1 MTTPSQYLS
10 YSRGAAGQYEWQ
22 QRLRSLGID
31 CRMDPLRSI
40 DAGFTSWSAGQIAIL
55 SADFRHQTITPVSP
69 DESPLTHDHLFL
81 KVVKCGS
88 AIIEQFGQTRVIHEG
103 DVVVLDPKEPYRE
116 MVTER
121 ATGLGLRFPRSA
133 LRERGFRCALRGIYL
148 PDVSSPDVQAVRAL
162 IEVLGQQSGASSAE
176 VRRRLGDQLL
186 DLLDI
191 VIDDPTVVR
200 TGRGPAAIIFKAKQ
214 FISRNAGNADLSPS
228 QIAAHACVSE
238 KHLSRLFTAQG
249 TSLMRY
255 VQSVRLE
262 RAAQLL
268 AATPWRRNLVVQ
280 VAFECGFTTASHF
293 SRAFKERFGVAP
305 SEAQALALR
314 RSSSAAG
321 GAHEGFTAETL
332 QTDSAQD
339 QNIPS

>member
-1 MTTPSQYLS
+1 MTTPSHHLS
-10 YSRGAAGQYEWQ
+10 YCHSPAGEYEWQ
-22 QRLRSLGID
+22 QSLRSLGIN
-31 CRMDPLRSI
+31 CRTDPLRSI
-40 DAGFTSWSAGQIAIL
+40 DSGITSWSAGQIAIL
-55 SADFRHQTITPVSP
+55 SADIRHQTLTPVSP
-69 DESPLTHDHLFL
+69 DESSLTHDHLFL
-81 KVVKCGS
+81 KVVKSGS
-88 AIIEQFGQTRVIHEG
+88 AMIEQYGQTRVIREG

-133 LRERGFRCALRGIYL
+133 LRERGFRCALRGVYL

-162 IEVLGQQSGASSAE
+162 IEFLGQRSGASSAD

-191 VIDDPTVVR
+191 VIHDPSVVR
-200 TGRGPAAIIFKAKQ
+200 TGRGPAAILFKAKQ
-214 FISRNAGNADLSPS
+214 FIARNAGNADLSPS

-249 TSLMRY
+249 MSLMRH

-280 VAFECGFTTASHF
+280 VSFECGFTSASHF

-305 SEAQALALR
+305 SEARALAPHGSL
-314 RSSSAAG
+314 SASG
-321 GAHEGFTAETL
+321 THEARTTEALEADG
-332 QTDSAQD
+332 Q
-339 QNIPS
+339 

>member
-1 MTTPSQYLS
+1 MTTPSRHLS
-10 YSRGAAGQYEWQ
+10 FSRGPASEYEWQ
-22 QRLRSLGID
+22 QSLRSLGID
-31 CRMDPLRSI
+31 CRTDPLRSI
-40 DAGFTSWSAGQIAIL
+40 DSGFSSWSAGPIAIL

-81 KVVKCGS
+81 KVVKSGS
-88 AIIEQFGQTRVIHEG
+88 ATIEQHGQTRVIRQG
-103 DVVVLDPKEPYRE
+103 DIVVIDPKEPYRE

-133 LRERGFRCALRGIYL
+133 LRERGFRCALRGLYV

-162 IEVLGQQSGASSAE
+162 IECLGQQSGTSSAE

-200 TGRGPAAIIFKAKQ
+200 TGRGPAAILFKAKQ

-238 KHLSRLFTAQG
+238 KYLSRLFTAQG
-249 TSLMRY
+249 MSVMRY
-255 VQSVRLE
+255 AQSVRLE
-262 RAAQLL
+262 RAARLL
-268 AATPWRRNLVVQ
+268 AATPWRRNLVAQ
-280 VAFECGFTTASHF
+280 VAFECGFTSASHF

-305 SEAQALALR
+305 SEAQTLAPHDAQSPGSTHAL
-314 RSSSAAG
+314 
-321 GAHEGFTAETL
+321 HTA
-332 QTDSAQD
+332 QAV
-339 QNIPS
+339 

>member
-1 MTTPSQYLS
+1 MTTPSHHLS
-10 YSRGAAGQYEWQ
+10 YRRGPAVEYEWQ
-22 QRLRSLGID
+22 QGLRSLGIH

-40 DAGFTSWSAGQIAIL
+40 DAGFTSWSAGQIAIM

-69 DESPLTHDHLFL
+69 DESVLTHDHLFL
-81 KVVKCGS
+81 KVVKSGW
-88 AIIEQFGQTRVIHEG
+88 ATIEQRGQTRVIREG

-116 MVTER
+116 IVTER
-121 ATGLGLRFPRSA
+121 ASGLGLRFPRSA
-133 LRERGFRCALRGIYL
+133 LRERGFRCALRGLYL

-162 IEVLGQQSGASSAE
+162 IECLGQRSGASSTE

-191 VIDDPTVVR
+191 VIDDPTVAR
-200 TGRGPAAIIFKAKQ
+200 TGRGAAAILFKARQ

-238 KHLSRLFTAQG
+238 KHLSRIFSAQG

-262 RAAQLL
+262 RAARLL
-268 AATPWRRNLVVQ
+268 AATPWKRNLVVQ

-305 SEAQALALR
+305 SEAQTLGPL
-314 RSSSAAG
+314 SPD
-321 GAHEGFTAETL
+321 GAYGLEATEKR
-332 QTDSAQD
+332 
-339 QNIPS
+339 

>member
-1 MTTPSQYLS
+1 MTMPSRHVS
-10 YSRGAAGQYEWQ
+10 YSRGAAGEYEWQ
-22 QRLRSLGID
+22 QGLRALGID
-31 CRMDPLRSI
+31 SRSDPLRSV
-40 DAGFTSWSAGQIAIL
+40 DSGFKSWSAGQIAIL

-69 DESPLTHDHLFL
+69 DDSPWTHDHLFL
-81 KVVKCGS
+81 KVVTGGS
-88 AIIEQFGQTRVIHEG
+88 AVIEQHGQTRVIRKG
-103 DVVVLDPKEPYRE
+103 DVVLLDPKEFYRE
-116 MVTER
+116 TFIER
-121 ATGLGLRFPRSA
+121 AAGVGLRFPRDA

-162 IEVLGQQSGASSAE
+162 IECLGKQSSASSAE

-191 VIDDPTVVR
+191 VVDDPAAAR
-200 TGRGPAAIIFKAKQ
+200 TGRGPAAIVFKAKQ
-214 FISRNAGNADLSPS
+214 FIARHAGDADLSPS

-249 TSLMRY
+249 TSLMRH

-262 RAAQLL
+262 RAARLL

-280 VAFECGFTTASHF
+280 VAGECGFATASHF

-305 SEAQALALR
+305 SEAQTLVSHSLAPTGNTPPDIE
-314 RSSSAAG
+314 A
-321 GAHEGFTAETL
+321 TETL
-332 QTDSAQD
+332 
-339 QNIPS
+339 